1 MENYWN
7 ESSARLWQII
17 VTLSDSHIIGIHENM
32 IEQCQKSELFTTLGI
47 VVTTGLLC
55 NLWIWLIVFV
65 YLYALCQF
73 AKHKQ
78 MIKTCLRTI
87 LCTNCMLWCSVCD

>member
-1 MENYWN
+1 MSRSIAGQSVTLNVNGNYWN

-17 VTLSDSHIIGIHENM
+17 VTLSDSYIIRIHENM

-47 VVTTGLLC
+47 VVTIGLLC
-55 NLWIWLIVFV
+55 NRWIRQIVFV

-73 AKHKQ
+73 ANTSK
-78 MIKTCLRTI
+78 
-87 LCTNCMLWCSVCD
+87 